1 MLCGQQY
8 HTLHIII
15 VIIIIVVIIE
25 IIEIIIIIIIINNN
39 NNTRLCYTVHQSS
52 LLSIPFPNYYIS
64 TELPLL
70 QALLCGC

>member
-25 IIEIIIIIIIINNN
+25 IIEIIIIINNN

-52 LLSIPFPNYYIS
+52 LLSIPFPGYYIS